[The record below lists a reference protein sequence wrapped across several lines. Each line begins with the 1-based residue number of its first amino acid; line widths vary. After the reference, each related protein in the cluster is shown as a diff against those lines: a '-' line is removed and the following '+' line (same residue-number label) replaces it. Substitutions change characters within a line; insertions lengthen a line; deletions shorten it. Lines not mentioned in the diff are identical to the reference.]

1 MSTRNRG
8 SGAGG
13 ESNIEP
19 DPGECA
25 NAEEYVR
32 DRLAA
37 ADSPVTPSGLA
48 SEYDCSAGH
57 MRRTLR
63 NLTDAGDAVRVNR
76 GEYVSADEFED
87 DEADI
92 PGSKDDLEQGAARDV
107 PADIE
112 DELEEGDDE
121 RSEKRP
127 DERQE
132 DPTLPTE
139 RTVTIEWVPD
149 GDDPEKGLV
158 EGVEVNS
165 AMIDTI
171 NSDFWQLKSRVE
183 NLTERLNE
191 LEADVEDNREFI
203 ESESQWLYELLV
215 PVQATS
221 DLETTVVCPECGMAE
236 PEVKK
241 PVFGDRRV
249 ECPDCEHVLA
259 ELE

>member
-1 MSTRNRG
+1 MSVSNRG
-8 SGAGG
+8 SGADEG
-13 ESNIEP
+13 SSSEP
-19 DPGECA
+19 DPNECA

-32 DRLAA
+32 DRLAS
-37 ADSPVTPSGLA
+37 ADGPVTPSGLA
-48 SEYDCSAGH
+48 SEYDCSSGH

-63 NLTDAGDAVRVNR
+63 DLTDAGDAVRVNR
-76 GEYVSADEFED
+76 GEYVAADEFED
-87 DEADI
+87 DETDV
-92 PGSKDDLEQGAARDV
+92 PGAEESIEQGAARDV

-112 DELEEGDDE
+112 DDLDVDE
-121 RSEKRP
+121 DESPDARP

-139 RTVTIEWVPD
+139 RTVTLDWIPE
-149 GDDPEKGLV
+149 GDDPEKSLPV
-158 EGVEVNS
+158 GVEVNS

-171 NSDFWQLKSRVE
+171 NSDFWQLKNRVE

-191 LEADVEDNREFI
+191 LEADVEDNHEFI
-203 ESESQWLYELLV
+203 RDESQWLYSMFA
-215 PVQATS
+215 PVQAAS
-221 DLETTVVCPECGMAE
+221 DLETNVVCPECGSGE

-249 ECPDCEHVLA
+249 ECPDCDHVLA